1 MSHHPDPAGFRA
13 AASRFSTG
21 VTVVTSRSADGAP
34 AGMTA
39 NSFTTVSMQ
48 PPTVLVSLKR
58 GRTWQAVTESRRYA
72 VNVLGADDVAICRH
86 FAGAPLSQG
95 APSLI
100 DCEGFFLLPQA
111 IAQFGC
117 EVVSAIEIAD
127 HTLFIGEVRWCRHQ
141 DGLPLAFYASRFR
154 NGLGAEILPSDALA
168 YPAEGWTI

>member
-1 MSHHPDPAGFRA
+1 MSHHADPASFRA

-21 VTVVTSRSADGAP
+21 VTVVTSSDADGAP
-34 AGMTA
+34 VGMTA

-58 GRTWQAVTESRRYA
+58 GRTWQAVNATRRYA
-72 VNVLGADDVAICRH
+72 VNVLAADDVAIGRY
-86 FAGAPLSQG
+86 FAGATLPQG
-95 APSLI
+95 APAF
-100 DCEGFFLLPQA
+100 DERDGFFLLPQA

-117 EVVSAIEIAD
+117 EVVSTVDIAD
-127 HTLFIGEVRWCRHQ
+127 HTLFIGEVRWCHHQ

-154 NGLGAEILPSDALA
+154 NGLGAEIMPGDATA

>member
-1 MSHHPDPAGFRA
+1 MSPHADPAGFRA

-21 VTVVTSRSADGAP
+21 VTVVTSSDADGAP
-34 AGMTA
+34 VGMTA

-58 GRTWQAVTESRRYA
+58 GRTWQAVSETRRYA

-86 FAGAPLSQG
+86 FAGAPLAQG
-95 APSLI
+95 APCL
-100 DCEGFFLLPQA
+100 DERDGFFLLRQA

-117 EVVSAIEIAD
+117 EVVSTIEVAD

-154 NGLGAEILPSDALA
+154 NGLGAEIKPGDALA
-168 YPAEGWTI
+168 YPAEGWTV

>member
-21 VTVVTSRSADGAP
+21 VTVVTSRSADGA
-34 AGMTA
+34 AVGMTA

-58 GRTWQAVTESRRYA
+58 GRTWQAVTDSGRYA
-72 VNVLGADDVAICRH
+72 VNVLAADDVAICRH
-86 FAGAPLSQG
+86 FAGTPLAQG
-95 APSLI
+95 APSL
-100 DCEGFFLLPQA
+100 DEHDGFFLLPQA

-117 EVVSAIEIAD
+117 EVVSAVEIAD
-127 HTLFIGEVRWCRHQ
+127 HTLFIGEVRWCRHR

-154 NGLGAEILPSDALA
+154 NGLGAEIQPRDALA
-168 YPAEGWTI
+168 YPVEGWTI

>member
-1 MSHHPDPAGFRA
+1 MSHHPDAAGFRA

-21 VTVVTSRSADGAP
+21 VTVVTSSDGDGAP
-34 AGMTA
+34 VGMTA
-39 NSFTTVSMQ
+39 NSFTTVSTQ

-58 GRTWQAVTESRRYA
+58 GRTWQAVSASGRYA
-72 VNVLGADDVAICRH
+72 VNVLAADDVAIGRH
-86 FAGAPLSQG
+86 FAGATLAQG
-95 APSLI
+95 APAF
-100 DCEGFFLLPQA
+100 DARDGFFLLPAA

-117 EVVSAIEIAD
+117 EVVSTVEIAD

-154 NGLGAEILPSDALA
+154 NGLGAEILPSDGLA

>member
-21 VTVVTSRSADGAP
+21 VTVVTSRSADGVP

-58 GRTWQAVTESRRYA
+58 GRTWQAVSESGRYA
-72 VNVLGADDVAICRH
+72 VNVLGADAIAICRH
-86 FAGAPLSQG
+86 FAGAPLAQG
-95 APSLI
+95 APNLI
-100 DCEGFFLLPQA
+100 ESEGFFLLPQA
-111 IAQFGC
+111 LAQFGC

-154 NGLGAEILPSDALA
+154 NGLGAEILPGDALA

>member
-1 MSHHPDPAGFRA
+1 MSHHPDAASFRA
-13 AASRFSTG
+13 AASRFYTG
-21 VTVVTSRSADGAP
+21 VTVVTSRGADGA
-34 AGMTA
+34 AVGMTA

-58 GRTWQAVTESRRYA
+58 GRTWQAVSETRRYA
-72 VNVLGADDVAICRH
+72 VNVLAADDVAIGRH
-86 FAGAPLSQG
+86 FAGTPLAQG
-95 APSLI
+95 TPAL
-100 DCEGFFLLPQA
+100 DEHDGFLLLPQA

-117 EVVSAIEIAD
+117 AVVNAVEIAD

-154 NGLGAEILPSDALA
+154 KGVGAEISPSDALA

>member
-1 MSHHPDPAGFRA
+1 MSQHPDPAGFRA

-21 VTVVTSRSADGAP
+21 VTVVTSSGDDGVP

-58 GRTWQAVTESRRYA
+58 GRTWQAVSESGRYA

-86 FAGAPLSQG
+86 FAGAPLAQG
-95 APSLI
+95 APSM
-100 DCEGFFLLPQA
+100 DERNGFFLLPQA

-117 EVVSAIEIAD
+117 EVVNAVEIAD
-127 HTLFIGEVRWCRHQ
+127 HTLFIGEVRWCQHQ

-154 NGLGAEILPSDALA
+154 NGVGAEISPNDALA
-168 YPAEGWTI
+168 YPAEGWTV